1 MSQILCIRK
10 VRYQCHRNRRTRII
24 SVGVGEGVF
33 GVCQSDL
40 RVGSVVDR
48 VESLKEA
55 LTEDEVQARSTLA
68 AEISNDQINAIGSTT
83 N

>member
-1 MSQILCIRK
+1 M
-10 VRYQCHRNRRTRII
+10 
-24 SVGVGEGVF
+24 F

-68 AEISNDQINAIGSTT
+68 AEISNDQINAIGGTT